1 MEFEQF
7 FPFWGQLTAVQQ
19 ERFRQSMKK
28 RTVKKGTIISHG
40 SRDCT
45 GLILVD
51 EGRLRAYISSDEGKE
66 ITVFRLLDMDICLFS
81 ASCIIR
87 SLQFDIII
95 EAEID
100 TSLWI
105 IPPMTYKSLM
115 EESAPV
121 ANFTNELMASRLS
134 DVMWLV
140 EQIMWKSLDK
150 RLEES
155 ALEGSDTIQMTH
167 EMIAN
172 HLGTHR
178 EVITRMLRYFQ
189 SEEIVR
195 LSRGAVRLLDRQ
207 RLEKIAG

>member
-95 EAEID
+95 EAETD
-100 TSLWI
+100 TSLWV

-150 RLEES
+150 LYDE
-155 ALEGSDTIQMTH
+155 I
-167 EMIAN
+167 
-172 HLGTHR
+172 
-178 EVITRMLRYFQ
+178 
-189 SEEIVR
+189 EEIETLIEEVET
-195 LSRGAVRLLDRQ
+195 SRM
-207 RLEKIAG
+207 

>member
-1 MEFEQF
+1 MEFERF

-140 EQIMWKSLDK
+140 EQIM
-150 RLEES
+150 
-155 ALEGSDTIQMTH
+155 
-167 EMIAN
+167 
-172 HLGTHR
+172 
-178 EVITRMLRYFQ
+178 
-189 SEEIVR
+189 
-195 LSRGAVRLLDRQ
+195 
-207 RLEKIAG
+207 

>member
-1 MEFEQF
+1 MEFERF

-19 ERFRQSMKK
+19 ERFRQSMTK
-28 RTVKKGTIISHG
+28 RTVKKGTIVSHG

-95 EAEID
+95 EAETD
-100 TSLWI
+100 TSLWV

-121 ANFTNELMASRLS
+121 ANFTNGWQAVCPMSCGLSSRSCGRVWISGLQ
-134 DVMWLV
+134 LFF
-140 EQIMWKSLDK
+140 WKNPRS
-150 RLEES
+150 R
-155 ALEGSDTIQMTH
+155 AP
-167 EMIAN
+167 
-172 HLGTHR
+172 
-178 EVITRMLRYFQ
+178 TRFR
-189 SEEIVR
+189 
-195 LSRGAVRLLDRQ
+195 
-207 RLEKIAG
+207 